1 MGEFFALAAA
11 LSWAIS
17 AFLFRAAGT
26 QIPPLILNASKGILA
41 VVALF
46 AWIALTGSA
55 ALASVTMNQW
65 CWLLGSGAIGIGIGD
80 TAFFSALNR
89 LGERTTVLVA
99 ETLAPPLTAVLAFG
113 WMHEVLSPS
122 AWIGICTTMLGV
134 TWVLTERTQSR
145 EQTSLRATL
154 RWNELFMSGCLAVL
168 AAACQ
173 SCGAVV
179 SRSVLVESGMG
190 PAESSLIRML
200 GGLAILAVTIPAV
213 PKPKTAR
220 VRWTRR
226 TIVYAL
232 LATLL
237 GTIVGIVCQQASLK
251 YTSAGISQTL
261 IATSVL
267 FVLPISLLRGERP
280 TRRSILGTLL
290 GLVGVAILCS
300 R

>member
-1 MGEFFALAAA
+1 MGEVFALAAA
-11 LSWAIS
+11 LSWAVS

-26 QIPPLILNASKGILA
+26 QIPPLLLNASKGILA
-41 VVALF
+41 VAALF

-55 ALASVTMNQW
+55 ALARVTTNQW
-65 CWLLGSGAIGIGIGD
+65 WWLLGSGAIGIGIGD

-99 ETLAPPLTAVLAFG
+99 ETLAPPLTAVLAFW
-113 WMHEVLSPS
+113 WMHEVLSPT
-122 AWIGICTTMLGV
+122 AWVGICITMLGV
-134 TWVLTERTQSR
+134 TWVLTERKRSR
-145 EQTSLRATL
+145 DEPSISAALK
-154 RWNELFMSGCLAVL
+154 WNDLFIPACLAVV

-173 SCGAVV
+173 SCGAVI
-179 SRSVLVESGMG
+179 SRSILVESGMG

-200 GGLAILAVTIPAV
+200 GGLAILAAVIPVV
-213 PKPKTAR
+213 PKSKTAK
-220 VRWTRR
+220 VRWTRK
-226 TIVYAL
+226 TIAYAL

-280 TRRSILGTLL
+280 TRRSIIGTLL